1 MRRIYISKRNRIPA
15 TAMDARRR
23 PAMPAWNRPGSL
35 VLACLLSY
43 GVAHLVVMDIVRLPG
58 PASGEATALGQI
70 MALALLPVLIVLGF
84 GAHARHVG
92 LFVVGGCGLAAALVG
107 AVLS

>member
-1 MRRIYISKRNRIPA
+1 
-15 TAMDARRR
+15 MDARRR